1 MNALKGFVSTISATW
16 RGHGRA
22 EPGWLAEQGEL
33 RACQELSLQ
42 KPERKIAFKP
52 AELGSLWQCRESGAC
67 GVRRITRHILSQLG
81 QAWRSLV
88 SMWGSSHPSLSGFP
102 IHPLPCT
109 SRPPPAPG
117 VSGTFPRQ
125 PCFILRLDGKVHS
138 SCPFCRWGNCRDMEV
153 CDQETELD
161 SGSQDI
167 VVSE

>member
-1 MNALKGFVSTISATW
+1 MNVLKGFLSTISATW

-52 AELGSLWQCRESGAC
+52 AELGSLWQCQENGAC

-81 QAWRSLV
+81 QAWRSLA

-102 IHPLPCT
+102 
-109 SRPPPAPG
+109 
-117 VSGTFPRQ
+117 FPFHMYLS
-125 PCFILRLDGKVHS
+125 PT
-138 SCPFCRWGNCRDMEV
+138 SCPRSVRHIPSPALFHPSTGWQGPFFMPI
-153 CDQETELD
+153 L
-161 SGSQDI
+161 
-167 VVSE
+167 

>member
-52 AELGSLWQCRESGAC
+52 AELGSLWQCRENRAC

-81 QAWRSLV
+81 QAWCSLV
-88 SMWGSSHPSLSGFP
+88 SMWGPSQPSLSSFP
-102 IHPLPCT
+102 SPLPHVPLTHLLPQECQAH
-109 SRPPPAPG
+109 SPASP
-117 VSGTFPRQ
+117 VSSFDWLASS
-125 PCFILRLDGKVHS
+125 ILHAHLQMGKLQKH
-138 SCPFCRWGNCRDMEV
+138 GGM
-153 CDQETELD
+153 
-161 SGSQDI
+161 
-167 VVSE
+167 